1 MRERLPIILSA
12 TALAVALLGSTPLGN
27 AARDVAAKVPPFAKR
42 SGYASN
48 SGAVNGIKA
57 SRRPTPGYLIALG
70 ANGRFPVAV
79 GHVGPRGEKGDKGT
93 QGPKGDTGTAGPA
106 GPAGP
111 PGLSELQV
119 VTAQTGSDSASLKT
133 IGADCPSGK
142 KALGGGAFE
151 GAASDPIA
159 ITNTNPKSDGGGWT
173 AQAREIN
180 STSVSWALTVYA
192 ICAKI
197 AG

>member
-1 MRERLPIILSA
+1 MKRRLPIILSA
-12 TALAVALLGSTPLGN
+12 TALTVALFGSTPLGN
-27 AARDVAAKVPPFAKR
+27 AARGVVGKVPPFAKKA
-42 SGYASN
+42 GYASN
-48 SGAVNGIKA
+48 AGAVRGIKA

-70 ANGRFPVAV
+70 ANGKFPAAV
-79 GHVGPRGEKGDKGT
+79 G
-93 QGPKGDTGTAGPA
+93 QAGPA
-106 GPAGP
+106 GPHGDKGDKGDRGDAGAAGP

-133 IGADCPSGK
+133 VGIDCPSGK
-142 KALGGGAFE
+142 KAVGGGAVE
-151 GAASDPIA
+151 NASGDPIA
-159 ITNTNPKSDGGGWT
+159 ITNTNPKGDAGGWT

-192 ICAKI
+192 ICAKV